1 VGAAAYGWWVLLAE
15 RHHKAHRGSAFS
27 WHEALAFAG
36 LNASGLVLTQMER
49 LVIPHLLPLAQLA
62 LFGVLGAIAGSLFR
76 VLQMGVGFSLLPRLR
91 AAGTVLERRHLIA
104 REARLVGAIALL
116 GSVVIW
122 FATPLVERWF
132 LAGKYHLAGALVLAA
147 IVSGVA
153 KIANAFTKAAA
164 SALADPRELS
174 LVNLVGWI
182 SAGIAL
188 GAAFVGAHWGLVG
201 VIYGVGL
208 GWMVRAVVAFALI
221 MRHLRVQV
229 PLPATAP

>member
-1 VGAAAYGWWVLLAE
+1 
-15 RHHKAHRGSAFS
+15 
-27 WHEALAFAG
+27 
-36 LNASGLVLTQMER
+36 MER

-104 REARLVGAIALL
+104 REARLVGAVALL

-147 IVSGVA
+147 IVSGIA

-188 GAAFVGAHWGLVG
+188 GAAFVGARWGLVG